1 MLSKAVIPIWAI
13 LLFIIALT
21 TYIRRNQ
28 QTQSVFRM
36 VDLRAVQA
44 ANLESVFF
52 QQQTA
57 NHHNQQ
63 QQHTI
68 TIPSSTYYPHAPTT
82 GTVAADNTDLPL
94 YNELDSDLPSY
105 KAVIMNK
112 Y

>member
-1 MLSKAVIPIWAI
+1 
-13 LLFIIALT
+13 
-21 TYIRRNQ
+21 
-28 QTQSVFRM
+28 M

-68 TIPSSTYYPHAPTT
+68 TIPLGSTYYPHTPAI
-82 GTVAADNTDLPL
+82 GTAATDNTDLPQ
-94 YNELDSDLPSY
+94 YNDLDSDLPSY

>member
-1 MLSKAVIPIWAI
+1 
-13 LLFIIALT
+13 
-21 TYIRRNQ
+21 
-28 QTQSVFRM
+28 M

-63 QQHTI
+63 QHTI
-68 TIPSSTYYPHAPTT
+68 TIAGSPYYLYTPTA
-82 GTVAADNTDLPL
+82 TVAIDNTDLPQ
-94 YNELDSDLPSY
+94 YNDLDSDLPSY

-112 Y
+112 YWRVYSTLLF